1 MNIIGISGKKQAG
14 KNTVA
19 NILHGFVLKDID
31 AINDWDINDKG
42 QLMVDTKDERGW
54 GEFDVTRKDNA
65 FVQYADEN
73 MWPFIKLYSF
83 ADTVKWMC
91 TDLFDIPYDSV
102 WGTDEQKNQLQEHL
116 RWENMPRFQNM
127 NLMVKMPIDAR
138 KSWGWKE
145 GPMTSREFMQ
155 FFGTDIMRK
164 IYEPIWTSNTIKRIE
179 SEQSELA
186 IVADVRFPNEAK
198 AIENA
203 GGTVLRLTRSL
214 HDDTHSS
221 EVALD
226 DYAFTHYIDNKDTSI
241 ENLKVTAK
249 EFYLSLKGKNVNN
262 LR

>member
-1 MNIIGISGKKQAG
+1 MIIVGISGKKQAG

-19 NILHGFVLKDID
+19 NILHGLVLKEID
-31 AINDWDINDKG
+31 AIKDWDINSQG

-65 FVQYADEN
+65 FVQYANEN

-91 TDLFDIPYDSV
+91 TDLFDIPYECV
-102 WGTDEQKNQLQEHL
+102 WGTDDQKNQVQEHL

-127 NLMVKMPIDAR
+127 NLMVKMPIDAK
-138 KSWGWKE
+138 KSWDWRQ
-145 GPMTSREFMQ
+145 GPMTAREFMQ

-164 IYEPIWTSNTIKRIE
+164 IYAPIWTNNTIKRIKK
-179 SEQSELA
+179 EQSGLA
-186 IVADVRFPNEAK
+186 VVSDVRFPNEAK
-198 AIENA
+198 AIEDAN
-203 GGTVLRLTRSL
+203 GTVVRLTRKISNDS
-214 HDDTHSS
+214 HAS

-226 DYAFTHYIDNKDTSI
+226 DYAFTHIIENNDTSI

-249 EFYLSLKGKNVNN
+249 EFYLNLKEKNVNN

>member
-1 MNIIGISGKKQAG
+1 MIIVGISGKKQAG

-19 NILHGFVLKDID
+19 NILHGLVLKEVD
-31 AINDWDINDKG
+31 AIKDWDINSQG
-42 QLMVDTKDERGW
+42 QLMVDTKDGRGW

-65 FVQYADEN
+65 FVQYANEN

-91 TDLFDIPYDSV
+91 TDLLDIPYECV
-102 WGTDEQKNQLQEHL
+102 WGTDDQKNQSQQHL
-116 RWENMPRFQNM
+116 LWENMPG
-127 NLMVKMPIDAR
+127 VTT
-138 KSWGWKE
+138 KS
-145 GPMTSREFMQ
+145 GPMTAREFMQ

-164 IYEPIWTSNTIKRIE
+164 IYAPIWTNNAIRRIKK
-179 SEQSELA
+179 EQSGLA

-198 AIENA
+198 AIEDAN
-203 GGTVLRLTRSL
+203 GTVLRLTRKISNDC
-214 HDDTHSS
+214 HAS

-226 DYAFTHYIDNKDTSI
+226 DYAFTHIIENNDTSI

-249 EFYLSLKGKNVNN
+249 EFYLNLKEKNVNN

>member
-1 MNIIGISGKKQAG
+1 MIIVGISGKKQAG

-19 NILHGFVLKDID
+19 NILHGLVLKEID
-31 AINDWDINDKG
+31 AIKDWDINSQG

-65 FVQYADEN
+65 FVQYANEN

-91 TDLFDIPYDSV
+91 TDLFDIPYECV
-102 WGTDEQKNQLQEHL
+102 WGTDDQKNQVQEHL

-127 NLMVKMPIDAR
+127 NLMVKMPIDAK
-138 KSWGWKE
+138 KSWGWRQ
-145 GPMTSREFMQ
+145 GPMTAREFMQ

-164 IYEPIWTSNTIKRIE
+164 IYAPIWINNTIKRIKK
-179 SEQSELA
+179 EQSGLA
-186 IVADVRFPNEAK
+186 VVADVRFPNEAK
-198 AIENA
+198 AIEDAN
-203 GGTVLRLTRSL
+203 GTVVRLTRKIS
-214 HDDTHSS
+214 DDSHAS

-226 DYAFTHYIDNKDTSI
+226 DYAFTHIIENNDTSI

-249 EFYLSLKGKNVNN
+249 EFYLNLKEKNVNN